1 LEKQKVTQVDTHHLN
16 PATTAQIDQADGL
29 YLTQFKKIS
38 DIPAAMQTVAH
49 TQFLPLAETI
59 GPEKEHG
66 RVTTLPVHLFSPT
79 SLSLDSR

>member
-1 LEKQKVTQVDTHHLN
+1 LN
-16 PATTAQIDQADGL
+16 PATTAQIHQADGL
-29 YLTQFKKIS
+29 YLTQVKKTS

-66 RVTTLPVHLFSPT
+66 RVTTRPVHVFLPT
-79 SLSLDSR
+79 SLTLDSR